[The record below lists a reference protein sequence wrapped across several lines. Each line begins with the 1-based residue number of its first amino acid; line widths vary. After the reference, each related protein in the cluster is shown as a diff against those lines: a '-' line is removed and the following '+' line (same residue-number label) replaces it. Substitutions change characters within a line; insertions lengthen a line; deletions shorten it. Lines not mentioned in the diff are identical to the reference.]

1 MNQGVQLASLVKQPF
16 ELLREIERRSASAQ
30 AGGAAAA
37 AGEEWVGVGFRLG
50 DESFV
55 ADREQVKEVLMLPET
70 MTRVPG
76 ARRWLLGIANLR
88 GHLLPLVDVKLLL
101 GSGRTTL
108 RRTTR
113 VISANHRE
121 IPAGLVV
128 EDATFGDMF
137 TGRLPLTTMRIP
149 LSALPGVDFSD
160 IREIALVFDQTETG
174 SLFLADLAW
183 VLPANPARR
192 ATMMGPVAYLAA
204 GSRPPVP

>member
-1 MNQGVQLASLVKQPF
+1 MAAPAELSSLVKQPF

-30 AGGAAAA
+30 AGGAVGAMTA
-37 AGEEWVGVGFRLG
+37 EWVGIGFRIG
-50 DESFV
+50 DEQFV
-55 ADREQVKEVLMLPET
+55 ASREQVREVLMLPES

-113 VISANHRE
+113 VISVNHRE

-128 EDATFGDMF
+128 DEVQGFRRFMDHEFTDKTVETAVRCDRYLAGGYQRGDENWPIF
-137 TGRLPLTTMRIP
+137 KLF
-149 LSALPGVDFSD
+149 DFVESN
-160 IREIALVFDQTETG
+160 
-174 SLFLADLAW
+174 LFLQ
-183 VLPANPARR
+183 
-192 ATMMGPVAYLAA
+192 AA
-204 GSRPPVP
+204 EE